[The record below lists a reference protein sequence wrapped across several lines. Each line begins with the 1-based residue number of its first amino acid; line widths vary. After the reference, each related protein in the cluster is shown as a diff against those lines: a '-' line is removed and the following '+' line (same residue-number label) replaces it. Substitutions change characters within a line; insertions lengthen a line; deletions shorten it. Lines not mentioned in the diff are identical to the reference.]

1 MSPQNTTDL
10 NPPDLNPTN
19 LSPQIAEA
27 TLQFLARVQLQ
38 GSEVPAFNQ
47 IIAALTAAA
56 RPHQAAADGPVPDNG
71 AGAGSPG

>member
-56 RPHQAAADGPVPDNG
+56 RPHQAAADGPVSDK
-71 AGAGSPG
+71 GAGSPG

>member
-1 MSPQNTTDL
+1 MSPQNQADL
-10 NPPDLNPTN
+10 KPPDLNPTN

-56 RPHQAAADGPVPDNG
+56 RPHQAAAGTPLPDNG